1 MSPLPELKHY
11 RRPRES
17 WLLPDSRV
25 EWFLQI
31 LGAVLLGFGIAALLV
46 WWRM

>member
-17 WLLPDSRV
+17 WLLPDSRAA
-25 EWFLQI
+25 WFLQV
-31 LGAVLLGFGIAALLV
+31 LGAVLSGLALAALSV
-46 WWRM
+46 WWGT